1 MPSSEPFTLSDP
13 QPLLN
18 AATFDASGLVAAV
31 AQDDAT
37 GDVLMLAY
45 MTRETLRQT
54 LETGVMTYWSRSR
67 QKVWI
72 KGETSGT
79 FQHVRSV
86 AVDCDGDA
94 LLFRIEQV
102 GGAACHTG
110 HRTCFYRAPDAA
122 GALAETAAPVVSEA
136 DLYRSA

>member
-1 MPSSEPFTLSDP
+1 MPFSVSDP
-13 QPLLN
+13 DPLL
-18 AATFDASGLVAAV
+18 AAARFDAAGLVAAV

-45 MTRETLRQT
+45 MNRDTLRQT

-67 QKVWI
+67 QKVWV
-72 KGETSGT
+72 KGETSGHV
-79 FQHVRSV
+79 QHVRSV

-110 HRTCFYRAPDAA
+110 HRSCFYRTPGAD
-122 GALAETAAPVVSEA
+122 GALEALDAPVVSEA
-136 DLYRSA
+136 DLYGKA